1 MNLRQSS
8 SKEGLFVTDTED
20 SPLGNL
26 REELDASEAA
36 NQETETIAD
45 SSSGPDSQ
53 SSESEPE
60 DESSGPAFPY
70 SQATQESVYPR
81 ASTWE
86 QMDDLDLDVRLLL
99 RDPGIRNL
107 PKRELHD
114 AVFRFAADN
123 PEAIARLILQERG
136 IEPEQ
141 DEI

>member
-1 MNLRQSS
+1 M
-8 SKEGLFVTDTED
+8 TDADD
-20 SPLGNL
+20 SPLGNI

-36 NQETETIAD
+36 IEDAEMTTDSAAD
-45 SSSGPDSQ
+45 SDSFQ
-53 SSESEPE
+53 QTESESKE
-60 DESSGPAFPY
+60 DSSGPAFPY

-81 ASTWE
+81 SNTWDR
-86 QMDDLDLDVRLLL
+86 MDDLELDVRLFL
-99 RDPGIRNL
+99 REFDVREL

-141 DEI
+141 DEV